1 MIGRGGKIKNFAAGV
16 KRILVVEDEPAISQV
31 CLRVLTGEGFEVDIA
46 SDGRIAH
53 DMIEGKQYD
62 LCLVGMRT
70 PKMNGKELYRWLV
83 KEYPQLVRRLIFTT
97 GDMVGGDTDDF
108 LEQAGRPVLPKP
120 FTLDELKAIVRGTL
134 KGIEE

>member
-1 MIGRGGKIKNFAAGV
+1 MKNFAAGA
-16 KRILVVEDEPAISQV
+16 KRILVVEDEPAVSQV

-46 SDGRIAH
+46 SDGRVAQ

-62 LCLVGMRT
+62 LCLVDMRI
-70 PKMNGKELYRWLV
+70 PKMNGKELCQWLV
-83 KEYPQLVRRLIFTT
+83 KKYPQLVRRLIFTT

-120 FTLDELKAIVRGTL
+120 FTLDELKAIVRETL